1 MGSPIGHAP
10 LCNRLTPSL
19 TPSYPSP
26 QHVCVQWAKFCFG
39 KLLVQNE
46 IYSNAKRIR
55 NLPGMPNKLQYK
67 FQISWDC
74 STLKGN
80 WLAYCVAYYNIFL
93 IKWNPL
99 QNCLRQFHIELITRG
114 AFILYDSAVEMKS
127 RQKLNSQLAER
138 GISLNIYI
146 FLKIRMEWWHLEAW
160 GRCHSWAINTA
171 HTHKK
176 PTPSACKMHGTVGS
190 QRGRVPP

>member
-1 MGSPIGHAP
+1 MTYAIVLASAGRTLKVLWGHQSVTPPYA
-10 LCNRLTPSL
+10 TASPSL

-74 STLKGN
+74 RTLKGS
-80 WLAYCVAYYNIFL
+80 WLAHCVAYYNIFL
-93 IKWNPL
+93 IK
-99 QNCLRQFHIELITRG
+99 
-114 AFILYDSAVEMKS
+114 
-127 RQKLNSQLAER
+127 
-138 GISLNIYI
+138 
-146 FLKIRMEWWHLEAW
+146 
-160 GRCHSWAINTA
+160 
-171 HTHKK
+171 
-176 PTPSACKMHGTVGS
+176 
-190 QRGRVPP
+190 